1 MLVIRLFTYFCLLA
15 VCAACAADTLSV
27 EDRNKARRDLNI
39 LLGLD
44 ENKGIIK
51 PGNGPDSNKAASLN
65 LASPLYQ
72 KGLQIYEAALT
83 AYMQGDYARAVYLLK
98 QVIEL
103 DPLHKDAFTYM
114 LKAQDLIRKAEDPEG
129 KLQAAETIQGERN
142 ELLFQQG
149 LHKYVNNDFSGAL
162 EFWQKLIQQAPYFTK
177 AFKFI
182 KMAEIKQNEIVDNFL
197 NQGLFYYQ
205 QGDVSKAMAEW
216 KKGLRYAPD
225 DERLKS
231 QFSLAEQQSTLAVA
245 EITRQAD
252 ESMRT
257 GKLADA
263 VRIFSEALEKFPDN
277 VFLEFFLQKTR
288 AASQETVEKKF
299 KEAQAL
305 HDSHKYGQAVAVLK
319 EALALNPD
327 YLPGSQLLELCEK
340 KADQE
345 RQRATLKEFFDAG
358 MEALAHGRFYEALDN
373 FTMVREKDPA
383 YPNLS
388 EQMKKAQEAMKGV
401 EERKDLTITFNKGLD
416 YYSKGYYE
424 SALRE
429 WEQISAKDPDNEIVK
444 QYIQTLKG
452 RMQEAKELQKKK
464 TLDEKKAFDL
474 NNRAI
479 EFYRKKNFR
488 ESYKVIQEATE
499 LDPENTSIRKGLVAA
514 RKEVLKADEANQPAT
529 ERKANEL
536 FHKGIT
542 FYRNGEYAKA
552 IECWKKVVECKPD
565 HQKAQKYIESVSQK
579 LAKIEKI

>member
-1 MLVIRLFTYFCLLA
+1 
-15 VCAACAADTLSV
+15 
-27 EDRNKARRDLNI
+27 
-39 LLGLD
+39 
-44 ENKGIIK
+44 
-51 PGNGPDSNKAASLN
+51 
-65 LASPLYQ
+65 
-72 KGLQIYEAALT
+72 
-83 AYMQGDYARAVYLLK
+83 
-98 QVIEL
+98 
-103 DPLHKDAFTYM
+103 
-114 LKAQDLIRKAEDPEG
+114 
-129 KLQAAETIQGERN
+129 
-142 ELLFQQG
+142 
-149 LHKYVNNDFSGAL
+149 
-162 EFWQKLIQQAPYFTK
+162 
-177 AFKFI
+177 
-182 KMAEIKQNEIVDNFL
+182 
-197 NQGLFYYQ
+197 
-205 QGDVSKAMAEW
+205 
-216 KKGLRYAPD
+216 
-225 DERLKS
+225 
-231 QFSLAEQQSTLAVA
+231 
-245 EITRQAD
+245 
-252 ESMRT
+252 
-257 GKLADA
+257 
-263 VRIFSEALEKFPDN
+263 
-277 VFLEFFLQKTR
+277 
-288 AASQETVEKKF
+288 
-299 KEAQAL
+299 
-305 HDSHKYGQAVAVLK
+305 
-319 EALALNPD
+319 
-327 YLPGSQLLELCEK
+327 
-340 KADQE
+340 
-345 RQRATLKEFFDAG
+345 
-358 MEALAHGRFYEALDN
+358 
-373 FTMVREKDPA
+373 MVREKDPA